1 MSGLQH
7 LASFVSRREGDE
19 NFDPTEKQGNAESD
33 HSQNKSRERQHG
45 ASHATPQKE
54 REVLKDGTD
63 NRYRLEYAWRRSD
76 SNKPSRD
83 STVKRVKRK
92 RRMFG
97 LEPHR
102 RFKQHHEGSEKLWW
116 SRVRATL
123 QEPFSEF
130 LGVLI
135 FTMVQQGGIAQ
146 ATLSAGDPTA
156 PGGNGYGQ
164 YLTVPFW

>member
-7 LASFVSRREGDE
+7 LASFMSRREGDE
-19 NFDPTEKQGNAESD
+19 NFDPTGEQGSD
-33 HSQNKSRERQHG
+33 ENYGSQNTSRERQG
-45 ASHATPQKE
+45 GVSHATPKRE
-54 REVLKDGTD
+54 REVPKEVSDD
-63 NRYRLEYAWRRSD
+63 DYRLEYDWRRSD
-76 SNKPSRD
+76 SNKPSKD
-83 STVKRVKRK
+83 PTVKRVKRK

-102 RFKQHHEGSEKLWW
+102 RIKQHHEGSEKLWW

-146 ATLSAGDPTA
+146 ATLSAGDRTA